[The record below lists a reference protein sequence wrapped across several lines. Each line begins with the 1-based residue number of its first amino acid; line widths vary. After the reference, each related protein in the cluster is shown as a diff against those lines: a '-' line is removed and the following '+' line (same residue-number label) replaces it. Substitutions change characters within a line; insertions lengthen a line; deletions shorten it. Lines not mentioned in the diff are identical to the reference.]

1 MCLRMKGGNMKA
13 YEVVGGRCVFAL
25 RVVMYVM
32 YEVTSLSL
40 CVNVEGRC
48 VIQHQSV
55 ICMCMF
61 MSKAG
66 VSFHDMW

>member
-1 MCLRMKGGNMKA
+1 MKA

-40 CVNVEGRC
+40 CVNV
-48 VIQHQSV
+48 
-55 ICMCMF
+55 
-61 MSKAG
+61 G
-66 VSFHDMW
+66 VSFNISQ